1 MVNADS
7 KLKTPCSSE
16 KMSSSMF
23 LLHGAREDMAPG
35 TSAVSAFVVASSH
48 ENVHRV
54 LSISVSLLPKRVKME
69 TNKTTINNQKVAVK
83 LSLASGGSV

>member
-1 MVNADS
+1 
-7 KLKTPCSSE
+7 
-16 KMSSSMF
+16 
-23 LLHGAREDMAPG
+23 MAPG

-69 TNKTTINNQKVAVK
+69 SNKTTINNQKVAVK
-83 LSLASGGSV
+83 LSLASGGSVWAGFLCLAKG